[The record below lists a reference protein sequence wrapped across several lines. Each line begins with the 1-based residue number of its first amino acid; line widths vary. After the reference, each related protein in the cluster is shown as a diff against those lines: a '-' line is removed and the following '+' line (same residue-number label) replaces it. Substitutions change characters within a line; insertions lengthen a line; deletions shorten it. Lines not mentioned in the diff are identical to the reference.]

1 MAESSSMTATT
12 NEPSRARV
20 FNVPNQITAARL
32 VLALVDFVLTP
43 LGHYA
48 AALVVFLLAAST
60 DWVDGY
66 WARRYGQV
74 TKLGRVCDPFVDKI
88 IICGMFIFLAGVPG
102 SGIQAWMAVLVVA
115 RELLVTTLRTFIEQ
129 SGGDFSAKSSGKWKM
144 FFQCVA
150 VVASLLTLACG
161 GLSAPAGL
169 LWGLWISVGVA
180 VLSTIQSGIAYVAAA
195 GKALLD

>member
-1 MAESSSMTATT
+1 MTATT
-12 NEPSRARV
+12 NESSRARV

-60 DWVDGY
+60 DWMDGY